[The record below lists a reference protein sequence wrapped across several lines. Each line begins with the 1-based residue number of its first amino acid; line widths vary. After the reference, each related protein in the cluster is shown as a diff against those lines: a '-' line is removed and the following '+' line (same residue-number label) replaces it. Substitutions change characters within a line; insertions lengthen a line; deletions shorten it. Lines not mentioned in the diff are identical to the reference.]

1 MPTNTYKGVLIV
13 FDGIDGAGKTTQVDI
28 LSATLSKA
36 GLTVVT
42 SKEPTNGEWGQKIRR
57 SAFDGRMSLSDELHA
72 FIMDRKEHL
81 EQLIE
86 PALARGEVVILDR
99 YYYST
104 ICYQGARGES
114 PQELRNAV
122 MASAIIPD
130 VTFIMDIDPEL
141 SQKRIEVRDGAP
153 NEFENLGYLIEV
165 RRIYEWL
172 CKEDHTL
179 YEIDSSFS
187 VDVISE
193 TILEV
198 LKNGIFKE
206 KLCFKSYG
214 CDDEYLCGFA
224 MTNQCRWSNLRKEL
238 PKSQST
244 PYPALKYHYVVENS

>member
-28 LSATLSKA
+28 LSAALSKA

-42 SKEPTNGEWGQKIRR
+42 SKEPTNGQWGQKIRR
-57 SAFDGRMSLSDELHA
+57 SAFDGRMSLSDELYA

-81 EQLIE
+81 EQLVE
-86 PALARGEVVILDR
+86 PALERGDVVILDR

-141 SQKRIEVRDGAP
+141 SQKRIAVRDGAP
-153 NEFENLGYLIEV
+153 NEFENLDYLIEV
-165 RRIYEWL
+165 RRIYDWL
-172 CKEDHTL
+172 CKEDPSL

-187 VDVISE
+187 VELISQTIISLLSDV
-193 TILEV
+193 V
-198 LKNGIFKE
+198 LKE

-214 CDDEYLCGFA
+214 CDDEYQCGYA
-224 MTNQCRWSNLRKEL
+224 MTNMCNWAKIKKEL
-238 PKSQST
+238 PRSNSVV
-244 PYPALKYHYVVENS
+244 YPALKYHFSGEKM